1 MQEASLLRAKR
12 FLAPVALL
20 FIWILSCRQSFW
32 LDELQTY
39 WVISGTAS
47 EVAKRSLETQ
57 GFSPLYYYVLWLIK
71 PFVPHSE
78 WAFRLPSLI
87 FVMFA
92 VLLFSQISER
102 LLGPTVAGV
111 AGLILISVDEVV
123 DTALFARPYSLALFA
138 SVLSTWCLLKWMD
151 FGDKRYG
158 YFYVGALL
166 LCAYGHFLFFGIFG
180 LHLLLL
186 FVRRSSCLIP
196 KAQFVPIAIYLVL
209 GLVPLLPQL
218 SLMLSKKDEMAISQ
232 LPEIPG
238 IFLHAVP
245 WTSILLVGLAFS
257 LGLGF
262 VRSEERIF
270 RRNKSL
276 DRSLFVWL
284 LFAAFGPVLFFFAAS
299 HLLGTSIFV
308 PRYFM
313 WSALGYS
320 LLLSFHFDF
329 VQNEKLRQ
337 MFLVCLLILLLGAEA
352 TKDRFH
358 ENWRAGVAWMNA
370 ETSPKPTL
378 TLLYSGVVES
388 AREEWLLDET
398 KMGQFSSPLSFY
410 PLENRDIVVLPLH
423 IVTRPEEVGDFWTT
437 QIYPILQQVQ
447 SVEVLCLNNL
457 NWQEQGRRIEVCT
470 ELINRLTRTG
480 FSPIA
485 ERQFERVTVAH
496 LSQNR
501 STEKDS

>member
-20 FIWILSCRQSFW
+20 FVWILSCRQSFW

-57 GFSPLYYYVLWLIK
+57 GFSPLYYYVLWLMK

-78 WAFRLPSLI
+78 WVFRLPSLI

-102 LLGPTVAGV
+102 LLGPAVAGV
-111 AGLILISVDEVV
+111 AGLILISVDEVL

-151 FGDKRYG
+151 FGHKRYG

-166 LCAYGHFLFFGIFG
+166 LCAYGHFLFFGIFA

-196 KAQFVPIAIYLVL
+196 RPQFVPTAIYIAL

-218 SLMLSKKDEMAISQ
+218 SLMLGKKNEMAISL

-270 RRNKSL
+270 RRNKNW
-276 DRSLFVWL
+276 DRGLLIWLF
-284 LFAAFGPVLFFFAAS
+284 FASFGPVLAFFAAS
-299 HLLGTSIFV
+299 HLLGASIFV

-320 LLLSFHFDF
+320 LLLSFYFDF
-329 VQNEKLRQ
+329 VQNDKLRQ
-337 MFLVCLLILLLGAEA
+337 MFLVCLLLLLLGAEA

-358 ENWRAGVAWMNA
+358 EDWRAGVAWMNA
-370 ETSPKPTL
+370 ENTPAPTL
-378 TLLYSGVVES
+378 TLFYSGVVES

-410 PLENRDIVVLPLH
+410 PLANRDIVVLPLH
-423 IVTRPEEVGDFWTT
+423 VVTRPEEVGDYWTT
-437 QIYPILQQVQ
+437 HIYPMFQQVQ
-447 SVEVLCLNNL
+447 NVEVLCLNNL
-457 NWQEQGRRIEVCT
+457 NWQEQGQRIEVCN
-470 ELINRLTRTG
+470 ELINRLTRAG
-480 FSPIA
+480 FAPTA
-485 ERQFERVTVAH
+485 VKQFERVTVAR
-496 LSQNR
+496 LSQNM
-501 STEKDS
+501 SAKKAS